1 MASQQH
7 KTRESGESPKK
18 DDERLP
24 QKKTR
29 NLADSELS
37 VSCNSAVVSDG
48 VECQCC
54 KKWEQSLC

>member
-7 KTRESGESPKK
+7 KKTRELGEK
-18 DDERLP
+18 DDERLH

-29 NLADSELS
+29 NLADSELN
-37 VSCNSAVVSDG
+37 VSCNSAIVSDG